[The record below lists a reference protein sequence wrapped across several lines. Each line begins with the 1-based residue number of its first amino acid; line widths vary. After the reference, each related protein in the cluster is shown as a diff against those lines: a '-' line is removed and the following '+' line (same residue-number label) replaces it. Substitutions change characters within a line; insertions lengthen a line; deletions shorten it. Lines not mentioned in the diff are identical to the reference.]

1 MDRKG
6 ADRKGADGAGRP
18 RRPFRSS
25 GTSRASG
32 VSQASG
38 TSRASG
44 SSHGSGTS
52 QASQASQASGGSSTS
67 RGFRTSRT
75 LRTVRAYAFGAA
87 GLLLAGCASMPDHGE
102 IRRVEASQ
110 GVDSQVRVFG
120 VPPSD
125 KASPQE
131 IVDGFLEAMTSDDP
145 QLQTARKYL
154 TAEAAKNWKPG
165 SAVTVLSAGLDRF
178 SVQGEKDPAGPRFK
192 VAGKT
197 LATVDE
203 RSAYQPETGGRRYEE
218 FLQLVEEDKQWRI
231 ATPPSSLVL
240 SDSDFQRIYMPVN
253 KYYFA
258 GGTLVADPVY
268 VRQRSDPDSRMD
280 PTTQAVK
287 SLLAGPSKWLGPVVA
302 SSFPTGT
309 ELREGTKSLSYDG
322 QNTLRVPLNDKAD
335 NVAQPQCRKM
345 ATQLLYTVKD
355 LTGSRVERVEL
366 LRADGKSSLC
376 TVSEADAAVVANRP
390 RSPDHQYY
398 VDNENRLQRMSLEP
412 TREEQQDRPEPVPG
426 PLAGNPAFK
435 VGSAAVAYDEKRA
448 AVVSDDGH
456 DLYVVNLT
464 TAGPMPQKPVL
475 SSKGTKPNGLSAP
488 TWDAAGDLWI
498 ADQDLPNAALWRVP
512 GGTGSPE
519 RVEVS
524 GLDGGRI
531 TALRASPDGVRIALL
546 VQKDSRKNLFIGRI
560 ERPASNGDGPSV
572 LVRELRPAAP
582 QLADVTAMSW
592 APRGR
597 LLVVGRESG
606 GVVQARYMLADG
618 SMVGAGLPGATGL
631 EAVAASED
639 EKKPVVAYSGEDGI
653 VWLPPGAQW
662 RTVAAGGKLPVY
674 PG

>member
-1 MDRKG
+1 MGTDP
-6 ADRKGADGAGRP
+6 DCP
-18 RRPFRSS
+18 RTDIARTEIPP
-25 GTSRASG
+25 
-32 VSQASG
+32 
-38 TSRASG
+38 
-44 SSHGSGTS
+44 
-52 QASQASQASGGSSTS
+52 
-67 RGFRTSRT
+67 RGPRT
-75 LRTVRAYAFGAA
+75 LRTLRAYAFGTA

-102 IRRVEASQ
+102 IRPVQATQ

-120 VPPSD
+120 VPPAPR
-125 KASPQE
+125 ASPQE

-154 TAEAAKNWKPG
+154 TEDAAKNWKPA
-165 SAVTVLSAGLDRF
+165 SAVTVLSSGLDRF
-178 SVQGEKDPAGPRFK
+178 SVQGEKDPAAPRFK

-203 RSAYQPETGGRRYEE
+203 RSAYQPETGDRRYEE
-218 FLQLVEEDKQWRI
+218 FLQLTQENKEWRI
-231 ATPPSSLVL
+231 ATPPRGLVL
-240 SDSDFQRIYMPVN
+240 SESDFQRIYMPVN

-268 VRQRSDPDSRMD
+268 MRQRSDPDSRMD
-280 PTTQAVK
+280 PTTQTVK
-287 SLLAGPSKWLGPVVA
+287 SLLEGPSKWLGPVVT

-322 QNTLRVPLNDKAD
+322 QNTLRVPLNEKAD
-335 NVAQPQCRKM
+335 DVAGPQCQKM

-355 LTGSRVERVEL
+355 LTGSRVDRVEL
-366 LRADGKSSLC
+366 VRADGESSLC
-376 TVSEADAAVVANRP
+376 QVTEATAAGIANRP
-390 RSPDHQYY
+390 LSPGHQYY
-398 VDNENRLQRMSLEP
+398 VDSEGRLQWMSLDP
-412 TREEQQDRPEPVPG
+412 NREEQEPSRPVPG
-426 PLAGNPAFK
+426 PLSGNPPFK
-435 VGSAAVAYDEKRA
+435 VSSAAVAYDEKRA

-456 DLYVVNLT
+456 GLYVVNLT
-464 TAGPMPQKPVL
+464 TAGPMPQPL
-475 SSKGTKPNGLSAP
+475 LTGKGAKPNGLTTP
-488 TWDAAGDLWI
+488 TWDAAGDLWV
-498 ADQDLPNAALWRVP
+498 ADPDPQAPALWRLP
-512 GGTGSPE
+512 RGAGPAE

-531 TALRASPDGVRIALL
+531 TGLKASPDGVRMALL
-546 VQKDSRKNLFIGRI
+546 VERQGRKTLYIGRI
-560 ERPASNGDGPSV
+560 ERPDGKGDASAVS
-572 LVRELRPAAP
+572 VRELRPAAP

-639 EKKPVVAYSGEDGI
+639 EKKPVVASSAEDGI

-662 RTVAAGGKLPVY
+662 RMVAAGGRAPVY